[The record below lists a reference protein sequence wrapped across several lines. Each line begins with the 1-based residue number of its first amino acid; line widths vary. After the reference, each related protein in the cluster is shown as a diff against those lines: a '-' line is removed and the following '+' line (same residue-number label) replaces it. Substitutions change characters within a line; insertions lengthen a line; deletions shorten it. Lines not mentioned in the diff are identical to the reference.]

1 MEPEGDVLA
10 VQVLQGRKQDGAM
23 ASGQVLQG
31 AETKGGTGCGT
42 GGGGEGKGGGVR
54 HNMSLVVGWVTTHG

>member
-31 AETKGGTGCGT
+31 RKRKGALDVAR
-42 GGGGEGKGGGVR
+42 GGGWGEAQGVFGCR
-54 HNMSLVVGWVTTHG
+54 MGCNMHMDE